1 MIQPG
6 SSKMEK
12 LCPGLLYMFLSC
24 GTTIGSPNCRARSS
38 IFFIGDELMKDRIQ
52 NLTTTKTEEQCVK
65 ISRRIKWVN
74 FLERNNLPV
83 SISVDKKQEQIN
95 WANETVITQDIVKK
109 LLEDNS
115 WHLSNSTNF

>member
-1 MIQPG
+1 
-6 SSKMEK
+6 MEK

-83 SISVDKKQEQIN
+83 LISVDKKQEQIN

-115 WHLSNSTNF
+115 WRQSNSTNF